1 MRLAEQMERVVVV
14 VRLGSNNT
22 PGDGGSG
29 VVIIRYKIV
38 ETNNPTVSSTS
49 GASLAASD
57 HYDMADGSTVMI
69 FKYDAS
75 ADNGQGQTDYTI
87 DFPANVMADVLVV
100 GGGGGG
106 GYDRAA
112 GGGAGGLLYL

>member
-1 MRLAEQMERVVVV
+1 MKKKTTREPIKRPIIV
-14 VRLGSNNT
+14 SNNPDT
-22 PGDGGSG
+22 
-29 VVIIRYKIV
+29 
-38 ETNNPTVSSTS
+38 SSDS
-49 GASLAASD
+49 GASLAEAD
-57 HYDMADGSTVMI
+57 IMDMADGSTVMI

-112 GGGAGGLLYL
+112 GGGAGGYYL